1 MACVHPMSTD
11 SASYSKT
18 YTAFAA
24 ERRIATGPIIE
35 VALKARALVDAKP
48 ETTVLLFDDETGEVV
63 DVSLSAPPSLLEK
76 KLKQR
81 TAAAPPVAEDP
92 ASEAQ
97 PAPVARGRGRPKLG
111 VVAREVT
118 LLPRHWEWLDSQP
131 GSASVVLRRLVEE
144 ARRTHADRDRRK
156 KAQNATYKF
165 LVVMAGDRMHF
176 EEAIRALF
184 ADDPRRFQQ
193 LIEAWP
199 VDIRRHAERLSVDA
213 FTNKPSD

>member
-1 MACVHPMSTD
+1 MTTD

-18 YTAFAA
+18 YTVFAA
-24 ERRIATGPIIE
+24 EQRIATGPIME

-48 ETTVLLFDDETGEVV
+48 EATILLFDDETGEVV
-63 DVSLSAPPSLLEK
+63 DVSLNAPPAQLEK
-76 KLKQR
+76 RLRQR
-81 TAAAPPVAEDP
+81 SADPLATEDQAAEGA
-92 ASEAQ
+92 

-144 ARRTHADRDRRK
+144 ARRTHAGRDRRQ

-165 LVVMAGDRMHF
+165 LVVMAGDRMYF
-176 EEAIRALF
+176 EDAIRALF
-184 ADDPRRFQQ
+184 ADDRRRFHQ
-193 LIEAWP
+193 LTEAWP
-199 VDIRRHAERLSVDA
+199 VDIRRHAERLSADA
-213 FTNKPSD
+213 FTSKSSV

>member
-1 MACVHPMSTD
+1 MPPD
-11 SASYSKT
+11 SASSSKT

-24 ERRIATGPIIE
+24 EQRIATGPLIE
-35 VALKARALVDAKP
+35 VALKAKAWVEARP
-48 ETTVLLFDDETGEVV
+48 EATVLLFDDETGEVI
-63 DVSLSAPPSLLEK
+63 DVSLSDSPALLEK
-76 KLKQR
+76 RLKQR
-81 TAAAPPVAEDP
+81 FADPLATEGQED
-92 ASEAQ
+92 EEQ

-144 ARRTHADRDRRK
+144 ARRTHANRDRRQ

-184 ADDPRRFQQ
+184 ADDRSRFQR
-193 LIEAWP
+193 LTATWP
-199 VDIRRHAERLSVDA
+199 IDIRRHAERLSAEA
-213 FTNKPSD
+213 FTSKPSG